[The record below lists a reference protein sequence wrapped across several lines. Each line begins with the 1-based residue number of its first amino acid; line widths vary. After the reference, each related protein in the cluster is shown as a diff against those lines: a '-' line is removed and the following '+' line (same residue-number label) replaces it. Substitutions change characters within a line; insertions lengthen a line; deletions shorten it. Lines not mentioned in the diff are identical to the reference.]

1 MLFLKIEF
9 CCPERTALC
18 NHFLSLMSEIS
29 LRCVGDNNDFICNEN
44 IPILARGKQEI
55 PMEEEEL
62 PKKSKEKK
70 GRICREN
77 LNGQCLPNHSSRYR

>member
-1 MLFLKIEF
+1 
-9 CCPERTALC
+9 
-18 NHFLSLMSEIS
+18 MSEIS

-77 LNGQCLPNHSSRYR
+77 LNGQCLPNHSSRYRWSRTRQMYCDKIYFTSMLTKK